1 MTRLP
6 TWLVYALLCVLC
18 WGLWGFFAKIGSG
31 RMNPDEEQILFTVGM
46 VPITIAALWKLDWR
60 LETNRAGAGCGIL
73 NGVLA
78 AIGMV
83 AYYAAMQ
90 RGQAS
95 TISAV
100 TGLFPLLT
108 VLLAV
113 VFLRER
119 INRVQAAGI
128 AAALGAILLLS
139 T

>member
-6 TWLVYALLCVLC
+6 AWLVYALLFVFC

-31 RMNPDEEQILFTVGM
+31 RMSPDEEQILFTVGM
-46 VPITIAALWKLDWR
+46 VPIALAALWKLNWK
-60 LETNRAGAGCGIL
+60 LETDRAGVGCGIL

-78 AIGMV
+78 ALGMV

-108 VLLAV
+108 VFLAV

-128 AAALGAILLLS
+128 VAAVGAVLLLS